1 MVTIC
6 ISTGSAPLITLPP
19 SPHPSSLFL
28 PPGSSA
34 TTPCSVSLLWPS
46 RGFAP
51 CACCESSPSPFLR
64 GNLPHEG
71 PPHPL
76 VDRNVP
82 ASLLTP
88 LLGRNIP
95 TSRAPAGPTVS
106 EVEGQSSLVRAPN
119 GGPGIHGKLWGTLTQ
134 SCIDSRGLVFC
145 LRESSNQGLLPA
157 PSCVCP
163 AAPSCVCRMCAG
175 AGS

>member
-6 ISTGSAPLITLPP
+6 VSTGSAPLNNSSPVLPP
-19 SPHPSSLFL
+19 IAPPTSLFL

-51 CACCESSPSPFLR
+51 CACCESSRSPFLR
-64 GNLPHEG
+64 GTLPHEG

-82 ASLLTP
+82 TSLFTP
-88 LLGRNIP
+88 LLGRKVP
-95 TSRAPAGPTVS
+95 VSRAPAGPTVPK
-106 EVEGQSSLVRAPN
+106 VEGQSSLIWVPN
-119 GGPGIHGKLWGTLTQ
+119 GGPGIHGKLWGMLIQ
-134 SCIDSRGLVFC
+134 SCRDSRGLVFC

-157 PSCVCP
+157 PSCVWHIR
-163 AAPSCVCRMCAG
+163 VG
-175 AGS
+175 ASS